1 MIKNLSLKRIGPS
14 EDLSFEFSSRVNILT
29 GDNGLGKSFVLECL
43 WWVLTGTWTARS
55 VRPETE
61 TEKPAEIGFTFA
73 DDHGSSLPSST
84 SSFDSGYG
92 RWKPERGNRPKDD
105 GLVIYA
111 RVDGGF
117 SIAFSALA
125 YRGRPKQAFILKPED
140 VWEGTQKGGK
150 GRVEGFYR
158 DVVSW
163 LQTDAPQ
170 AHTLRDM
177 LAQLSPRSEK
187 LEFGAPK
194 RIYLE
199 DTKNHPILRLPY
211 GDVPIA
217 EASAGMRRILA
228 LAYIITW
235 AHHED
240 IARSELLKQPP
251 SKKRTLIIDEV
262 ESHLHPEWQRT
273 IIPSILSVADSM
285 QKGAQSKQQ
294 LFQFFI
300 TTHAPLVLASLEPL
314 FDEEKDRLFHF
325 NLKNKKA
332 IVEELPW
339 AARGTVGYWL
349 TSQVFGLGEA
359 RSKEA
364 EIAIQAAKDFMVGH
378 HDRLPQHLHTKESIH
393 QELKRTLAGQDP
405 FWPRWMVKTGLDD

>member
-55 VRPETE
+55 VRPEADS
-61 TEKPAEIGFTFA
+61 EKPAEIGFTFA
-73 DDHGSSLPSST
+73 EDETSSLPSST
-84 SSFDSGYG
+84 SVFDTGNG
-92 RWKPERGNRPKDD
+92 RWKSERGNRPKDD

-117 SIAFSALA
+117 SIAFSARA
-125 YRGRPKQAFILKPED
+125 YRGRPTQPFILKPED

-150 GRVEGFYR
+150 GRSEGFYR
-158 DVVSW
+158 DVVTW
-163 LQTDAPQ
+163 LQSDAPQ
-170 AHTLRDM
+170 AQTLRQITAM
-177 LAQLSPRSEK
+177 LSPQSEK
-187 LEFGAPK
+187 LEFATPK

-199 DTKNHPILRLPY
+199 DTKNHPILKLPY
-211 GDVPIA
+211 GEVPIA
-217 EASAGMRRILA
+217 EASAGMRRILG

-240 IARSELLKQPP
+240 IARSKLLSQPV
-251 SKKRTLIIDEV
+251 STKRTLIIDEV
-262 ESHLHPEWQRT
+262 ESHLHPEWQR
-273 IIPSILSVADSM
+273 SILPSVLRATESM
-285 QKGAQSKQQ
+285 EKNPEGEAPI
-294 LFQFFI
+294 FQFFI

-314 FDEEKDRLFHF
+314 FDKERDSLFHF
-325 NLKNKKA
+325 NLKDKKA
-332 IVEELPW
+332 IVEEIPW
-339 AARGTVGYWL
+339 ATRGTVGYWL
-349 TSQVFGLGEA
+349 TSKVFGLGEA
-359 RSKEA
+359 RSIEA

-378 HDRLPQHLHTKESIH
+378 HNHLPQHLHTKENIH

-405 FWPRWMVKTGLDD
+405 FWPRWMVKTGLED